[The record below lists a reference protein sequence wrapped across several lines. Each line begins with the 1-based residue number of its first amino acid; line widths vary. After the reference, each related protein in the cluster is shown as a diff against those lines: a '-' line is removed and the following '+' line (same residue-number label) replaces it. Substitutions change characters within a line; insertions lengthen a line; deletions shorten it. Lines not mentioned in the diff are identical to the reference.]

1 MILHNGKNL
10 IDLQRI
16 SLKET
21 RICRYNVSKFNTYD
35 IPWYKDG
42 RLFLMNSIKGKTL
55 AFGARRAMSAAAALP
70 ALFSSMKLI
79 VELITRR
86 VMIPTK
92 SCQSGGF
99 PPPFASAMA
108 MIAAASMTHESGF
121 HMNPKNLRN
130 LLSCQ
135 CHHQTCWG
143 QRFRGAAAPAEL

>member
-1 MILHNGKNL
+1 VRRSLDGSSKGEGNFKSSNGKNL

-42 RLFLMNSIKGKTL
+42 RLFLSPSAITKHLKNTKYVSWIQNCEWALQAHETCLENIVNSVKGKTL

-99 PPPFASAMA
+99 P
-108 MIAAASMTHESGF
+108 
-121 HMNPKNLRN
+121 
-130 LLSCQ
+130 
-135 CHHQTCWG
+135 
-143 QRFRGAAAPAEL
+143 